1 MKKNIETISSPDLSS
16 REFNSPILKGLMHLT
31 PKKFIAFRTED
42 RIYNVIIS
50 LSILLIGAILCGFSG
65 FYAIT
70 LFYVKSTEDI
80 YSLPILFHVVLAV
93 AFLLN
98 FLIYFLLVEVL
109 CRMFYSKKENFT
121 NIFLSFPIILYPMV
135 IYLLIHFILLT
146 LGLIQITFF
155 MLFDTI
161 LLIFFQIWSLWLLT
175 YTISVNKG
183 LRIENGLIIALILH
197 YVSFTIVLF
206 ILI

>member
-1 MKKNIETISSPDLSS
+1 
-16 REFNSPILKGLMHLT
+16 
-31 PKKFIAFRTED
+31 
-42 RIYNVIIS
+42 
-50 LSILLIGAILCGFSG
+50 
-65 FYAIT
+65 
-70 LFYVKSTEDI
+70 
-80 YSLPILFHVVLAV
+80 
-93 AFLLN
+93 
-98 FLIYFLLVEVL
+98 
-109 CRMFYSKKENFT
+109 
-121 NIFLSFPIILYPMV
+121 MV

-183 LRIENGLIIALILH
+183 LKIENGLIIALIMH